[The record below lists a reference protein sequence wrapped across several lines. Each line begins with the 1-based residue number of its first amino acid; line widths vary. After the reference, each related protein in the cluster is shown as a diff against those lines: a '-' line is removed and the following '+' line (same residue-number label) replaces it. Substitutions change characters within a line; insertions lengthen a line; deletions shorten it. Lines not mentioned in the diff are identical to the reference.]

1 MKNRIT
7 LPLIVVFLFIL
18 QVPAAALGTKD
29 KRESFTGEPTELS
42 SFLFEVLRYDVTGI
56 SNYEGIENYSGV
68 SPYPAQILLHI
79 LWKRYDNRVYLIEN
93 AVPSCTGKID
103 STFSK
108 ESFST
113 VADYSW
119 VNAVIENSAEE
130 KAGEKIEKL
139 EMLPPVELSQAAEEQ
154 AAQEDS
160 AGDNSRQNESPSERR
175 YRDAEGRLRL
185 FSYGEESLSISGSS
199 EKRVLVSSR
208 GAKMTRKVYD
218 DMMRLV
224 KKESW
229 TVGQTSA
236 DAVKIRTDF
245 FYYND
250 AETKPF
256 SAVTETKDTR
266 TEYLY
271 NERGSVYSR
280 TEYSIG
286 DDGSRRLETRTS
298 WKYNGNNKI
307 AEEEFTKFKYNGS
320 RQTGMSVRK
329 ELYDYKIPD
338 SPPDYYYY
346 EDNQL
351 RMQTVYADNDE
362 YTTTLYFDN
371 NFTVTT
377 VYKRGRRAEET
388 FMKGNKIERS
398 RSYEE

>member
-1 MKNRIT
+1 M
-7 LPLIVVFLFIL
+7 
-18 QVPAAALGTKD
+18 VPAAALGTKD
-29 KRESFTGEPTELS
+29 KDELFTGEPTKLS
-42 SFLFEVLRYDVTGI
+42 DFLFEVLRYDVTGI

-68 SPYPAQILLHI
+68 SRYPAQILLHI
-79 LWKRYDNRVYLIEN
+79 LWKKYDNRVYFIEN

-113 VADYSW
+113 VTDYAW
-119 VNAVIENSAEE
+119 INAAIEDSAEE
-130 KAGEKIEKL
+130 KAGEKIEEL
-139 EMLPPVELSQAAEEQ
+139 EMQPPEELSQAAEES
-154 AAQEDS
+154 AAGEDS
-160 AGDNSRQNESPSERR
+160 SADNLPQNESPSERR

-185 FSYGEESLSISGSS
+185 FSYGTEFFSVSGSS
-199 EKRVLVSSR
+199 ENRVLVSSQ
-208 GAKMTRKVYD
+208 GTKMTRKAFD

-236 DAVKIRTDF
+236 DAVKNRTDF

-250 AETKPF
+250 ADMKPF
-256 SAVTETKDTR
+256 SAVTETKDSR

-271 NERGSVYSR
+271 NEKGFIYSR

-286 DDGSRRLETRTS
+286 DDKSRRLETRTL

-307 AEEEFTKFKYNGS
+307 AEEEFTRFEYDGS
-320 RQTGMSVRK
+320 RQTGKSVRK

-338 SPPDYYYY
+338 CQPDYYYY

-351 RMQTVYADNDE
+351 RMQTVYTDNDE
-362 YTTTLYFDN
+362 YTTTLYFDE

-377 VYKRGRRAEET
+377 VYNHGRRAKET

-398 RSYEE
+398 RNYEK